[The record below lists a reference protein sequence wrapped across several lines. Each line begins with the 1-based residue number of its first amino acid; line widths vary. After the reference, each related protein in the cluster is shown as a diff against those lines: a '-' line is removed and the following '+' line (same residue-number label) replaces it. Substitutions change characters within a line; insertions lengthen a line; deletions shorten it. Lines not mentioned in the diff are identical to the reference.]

1 MQFLVDVLEMN
12 TDRFDADRKFGGYF
26 FVSEA
31 PCHKLHNFCLT
42 LGKIEGLA
50 RLAARGTVKGFHDEA
65 GDLR

>member
-31 PCHKLHNFCLT
+31 PCHKLHNFLSHAW
-42 LGKIEGLA
+42 K
-50 RLAARGTVKGFHDEA
+50 D
-65 GDLR
+65 